1 MRRGI
6 VRLALLCLWAGRLGQ
21 AQEFK
26 ICDRTVQVHG
36 FASQGFVY
44 TSGNNWL
51 TMNSNAGSGAMTDMG
66 LSLTSQLSDKLRV
79 GGQVYDRNLGEL
91 GQWHPSLDWA
101 VADYRFK
108 NWLGVRGGK
117 VKTTLGLYND
127 SQDLSFAHVFA
138 LLPQGTYPTDLRDA
152 TIAHTGGDLYGNIP
166 LQHEAG
172 EIAYTA
178 YAGRRSDSIYSG
190 YPYLLQDWQVF
201 FRSFQGWQYG
211 GDLRWTTPVNGLTIG
226 ASRMNQ
232 SITGKGT
239 FVSLFDPGAGLVPF
253 ERTTKAY
260 RTNMF
265 YGEYMV
271 RRLRI
276 DAEYRRDF
284 FDIPYV
290 PGVELQT
297 NIHAW
302 YIAGSYRIGK
312 RVQVGSYYSHYV
324 TQNTSGGAALAPI
337 IGSTDPSQPWNHVYD
352 KVISGHVDLNR
363 FCYVKVEGHFM
374 NGYGW
379 ATYPNG
385 FYLQQNPQGFQTNTN
400 ALVVKTGFHF

>member
-1 MRRGI
+1 MQWRI
-6 VRLALLCLWAGRLGQ
+6 VGLALVCLWAGRLGQ
-21 AQEFK
+21 AQEFR
-26 ICDRTVQVHG
+26 IYDRTVQVHG

-66 LSLTSQLSDKLRV
+66 LNLTSQFSDKLRV
-79 GGQVYDRNLGEL
+79 GGQVYDRNLGQL

-127 SQDLSFAHVFA
+127 SQDLSFAHVSA
-138 LLPQGTYPTDLRDA
+138 LLPQGIYPTDLRDA
-152 TIAHTGGDLYGNIP
+152 TIAHTGGDLYGNIG
-166 LQHEAG
+166 LRHGAG

-201 FRSFQGWQYG
+201 FRSLQGWQYG
-211 GDLRWTTPVNGLTIG
+211 GDLRWTTPVKGLMVG

-232 SITGKGT
+232 SLTGKGT
-239 FVSLFDPGAGLVPF
+239 FVNLLAPGAGLVPF
-253 ERTTKAY
+253 ETTTKTY
-260 RTNMF
+260 WTNMF

-290 PGVELQT
+290 PGVDLQT

-312 RVQVGSYYSHYV
+312 RVEVGSYYSHYV
-324 TQNTSGGAALAPI
+324 TENTGGPALAPI
-337 IGSTDPSQPWNHVYD
+337 IGSTDPSEPWNHVYD

-363 FCYVKVEGHFM
+363 FCYVKIEGHFM

-379 ATYPNG
+379 ATYPSG
-385 FYLQQNPQGFQTNTN
+385 FYRQQNPQGFQTNTN
-400 ALVVKTGFHF
+400 ALVAKTGFHF